1 MSTCLSRQ
9 KRQRAAEVCVEVGG
23 VFEADV
29 EADDAVGV
37 RVNQIGFPVFCD
49 AERVARRK
57 VGK

>member
-9 KRQRAAEVCVEVGG
+9 KRRGAVEVCVEVGG

-37 RVNQIGFPVFCD
+37 RMNQIGFPFFCD
-49 AERVARRK
+49 EGRVARRK